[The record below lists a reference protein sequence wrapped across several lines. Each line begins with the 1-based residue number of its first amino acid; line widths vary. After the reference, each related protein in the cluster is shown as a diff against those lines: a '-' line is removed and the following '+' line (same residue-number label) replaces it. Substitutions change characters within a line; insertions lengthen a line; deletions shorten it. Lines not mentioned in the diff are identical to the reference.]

1 MPPARACRRSIPS
14 CASRQGCVDFRSDC
28 LRPRELPEARELAQP
43 ACERCG
49 AAACAAP
56 PRNASRPPVRWLHIP
71 KCGSSLATTVLGY
84 ACASTVPAWHAVY
97 MAMAGG
103 QVDVRMGHALRARHD
118 LSGARCDGALL
129 LPFTGHHA
137 LRPAEARVV
146 AMFRRPAQRLVSA
159 FLDNMHTWGMP
170 RAHKNLLRA
179 RGHPPTAAEF
189 ARHPGVA
196 GCMAKMLA
204 GHDCGAV
211 VELGGSLVRRAVEV
225 VRTGAVAF
233 VGLTEEWDASVCLFH
248 AVLGARTA
256 PLRAEFR
263 NFGHSRNRAKR
274 SLTARNGACRL
285 RASGGRCYD
294 ELLGGGRYNES
305 VLDGFVDAADEAVYA
320 EAVAVFRRQ
329 LDAFPHARRL
339 LIDERALLEPSRPST
354 YTALLR
360 TLPASTGAIGF

>member
-1 MPPARACRRSIPS
+1 M
-14 CASRQGCVDFRSDC
+14 
-28 LRPRELPEARELAQP
+28 
-43 ACERCG
+43 
-49 AAACAAP
+49 
-56 PRNASRPPVRWLHIP
+56 
-71 KCGSSLATTVLGY
+71 
-84 ACASTVPAWHAVY
+84 
-97 MAMAGG
+97 
-103 QVDVRMGHALRARHD
+103 
-118 LSGARCDGALL
+118 
-129 LPFTGHHA
+129 
-137 LRPAEARVV
+137 
-146 AMFRRPAQRLVSA
+146 
-159 FLDNMHTWGMP
+159 
-170 RAHKNLLRA
+170 
-179 RGHPPTAAEF
+179 
-189 ARHPGVA
+189 
-196 GCMAKMLA
+196 
-204 GHDCGAV
+204 
-211 VELGGSLVRRAVEV
+211 RRAVEV

-274 SLTARNGACRL
+274 SLTARGAAAPCIH
-285 RASGGRCYD
+285 ADD

-360 TLPASTGAIGF
+360 TLPATGAIGF

>member
-1 MPPARACRRSIPS
+1 
-14 CASRQGCVDFRSDC
+14 
-28 LRPRELPEARELAQP
+28 
-43 ACERCG
+43 
-49 AAACAAP
+49 
-56 PRNASRPPVRWLHIP
+56 
-71 KCGSSLATTVLGY
+71 
-84 ACASTVPAWHAVY
+84 
-97 MAMAGG
+97 
-103 QVDVRMGHALRARHD
+103 
-118 LSGARCDGALL
+118 
-129 LPFTGHHA
+129 
-137 LRPAEARVV
+137 
-146 AMFRRPAQRLVSA
+146 MFRRPNARAASEYVSTGNSVEPGCITKT
-159 FLDNMHTWGMP
+159 L
-170 RAHKNLLRA
+170 A
-179 RGHPPTAAEF
+179 RKSRYPCLETEPPTEREIQLAATRLSDQF
-189 ARHPGVA
+189 
-196 GCMAKMLA
+196 
-204 GHDCGAV
+204 
-211 VELGGSLVRRAVEV
+211 
-225 VRTGAVAF
+225 AF

-285 RASGGRCYD
+285 RAAGGRCYD

-339 LIDERALLEPSRPST
+339 LLDERALLEPSRPST